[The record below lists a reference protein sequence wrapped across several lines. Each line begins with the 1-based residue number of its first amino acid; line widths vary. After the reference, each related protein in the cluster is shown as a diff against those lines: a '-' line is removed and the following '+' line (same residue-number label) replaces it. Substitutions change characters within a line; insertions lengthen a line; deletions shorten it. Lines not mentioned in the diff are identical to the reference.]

1 MKNKWS
7 PEYEKKIKDELKQ
20 SVENTFPSEYL
31 KNKIDLEISNI
42 EKPKGEF
49 KMKKRKLAI
58 IAVAA
63 ALLSVGVFAVGRITG
78 SIASSTS
85 HYNYTTYEDV
95 EKAEEKVG
103 FDAII
108 PEELKGGY
116 EFDGIYMVDVA
127 DLDDE
132 HNEFNKRKTIDVTYK
147 NENNDKISLTADK
160 VPETS
165 FKIEEEEHQEI
176 RTIDDTKYYYTQLES
191 LFLANED
198 EMTPEEKERNEND
211 PFFNVG
217 IGGEGT
223 ERETSISNHL
233 SFEYDG
239 IVYMLMA
246 DENMDKELL
255 FEIGQEI
262 LEQK

>member
-78 SIASSTS
+78 TVSSSTS
-85 HYNYTTYEDV
+85 YYNYTTYEDV
-95 EKAEEKVG
+95 EKAEKEAG
-103 FDAII
+103 FDAIV
-108 PEELKGGY
+108 PENLKGGY
-116 EFDGIYMVDVA
+116 KFDGITIENLA
-127 DLDDE
+127 DIDE
-132 HNEFNKRKTIDVTYK
+132 DNNKLNKRKAIVVTYINEDDKEIRLSIDKSNLWDLRESYHEAKTIDGVT
-147 NENNDKISLTADK
+147 
-160 VPETS
+160 
-165 FKIEEEEHQEI
+165 F
-176 RTIDDTKYYYTQLES
+176 YYTRLES
-191 LFLANED
+191 LFLANEN
-198 EMTPEEKERNEND
+198 EMTPEEKERSEND

-223 ERETSISNHL
+223 KRETSISKHL
-233 SFEYDG
+233 SFKHNEITYS
-239 IVYMLMA
+239 LMA
-246 DENMDKELL
+246 GETIDKELL